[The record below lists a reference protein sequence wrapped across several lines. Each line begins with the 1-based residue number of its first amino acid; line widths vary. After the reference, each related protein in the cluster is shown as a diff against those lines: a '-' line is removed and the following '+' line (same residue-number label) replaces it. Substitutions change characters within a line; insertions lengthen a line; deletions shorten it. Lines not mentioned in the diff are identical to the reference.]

1 MNLKKYSLFKCF
13 HYLWIILAILL
24 IIYIISQ
31 NIVIQR
37 EIVYKLDFNK
47 SITKDIRIW
56 YPKSRTVVINDD
68 LHILGEPLY
77 LKIYSPVQFNSL
89 IIKGEID
96 FKEENIKIGL
106 KQKDQSYLYK
116 DINNKDISLSFDLSN
131 ALLIGN
137 KLELILSL
145 PDLKKVSNINLRN
158 WEIIL
163 RR

>member
-1 MNLKKYSLFKCF
+1 MNLKKYSLFKFF

-24 IIYIISQ
+24 IIYIISK

-116 DINNKDISLSFDLSN
+116 DINNKDINLSFDLSN

-145 PDLKKVSNINLRN
+145 PDLKKASNINLRN